1 MKTTKIMKRQ
11 MGDYEVLQRTSD
23 SYFDGNALLQQWK
36 HAHPKCKDSIK
47 DFLDQRKV
55 KDFIQYLQD
64 DLRLQAQPQKGDMVE
79 TQIIKY
85 DRGNNSS
92 NGRIADK
99 VWMHPYLF
107 IKFAL
112 WINTKFEVQVIK
124 FVYDNLISLRCDAG
138 DNYSQLMKRIYG
150 FTDCDFGKVAIAMNW
165 VVFNEHCKQRRDW
178 GTVEQ
183 MKELRQLECTLCSM
197 IETGLVNSQME
208 LIEVLRKMYDNKYRK
223 F

>member
-23 SYFDGNALLQQWK
+23 SYFDGNALLLQWK
-36 HAHPKCKDSIK
+36 HEHPKCKDSIK
-47 DFLDQRKV
+47 DFLDQKKV

-64 DLRLQAQPQKGDMVE
+64 DLRSQAQPQKGGMDE
-79 TQIIKY
+79 IQIIKY
-85 DRGNNSS
+85 DKGNNSS
-92 NGRIADK
+92 NGRLADK

-107 IKFAL
+107 LKFSL

-124 FVYDNLISLRCDAG
+124 FIYDELISLRCDAG
-138 DNYSQLMKRIYG
+138 DNYSQLMKRVYG
-150 FTDCDFGKVAIAMNW
+150 FTDCDFGKVAIALNW
-165 VVFNEHCKQRRDW
+165 VVFNEHCKQRIDW

-183 MKELRQLECTLCSM
+183 MRDLRQLENTLCSM
-197 IETGLVNSQME
+197 IDTNLVNSQME
-208 LIEVLRKMYDNKYRK
+208 LINVLRKMYDNKYRK

>member
-11 MGDYEVLQRTSD
+11 MGEYEVLQRTSD
-23 SYFDGNALLQQWK
+23 SYFRA
-36 HAHPKCKDSIK
+36 
-47 DFLDQRKV
+47 
-55 KDFIQYLQD
+55 D
-64 DLRLQAQPQKGDMVE
+64 DLLRQWNLSHGGKNRRDMDRFLKSPKTKEFIEALQSEIAISQKREITDIQV
-79 TQIIKY
+79 IKF
-85 DRGNNSS
+85 GNGGYANS
-92 NGRIADK
+92 NKKNI
-99 VWMHPYLF
+99 VYFHPYLF
-107 IKFAL
+107 LKFAMY
-112 WINTKFEVQVIK
+112 INSAFEVQVIK
-124 FVYDNLISLRCDAG
+124 FCYDELISLRNDAG
-138 DNYSQLMKRIYG
+138 DNYTKLMQRVYG